1 MNRVTVELIAVLI
14 ASLTIGVKAQAFVH
28 NFDMFGDYTQYLYS
42 ATGVQVVTETIE
54 DRLECRYWQSG
65 TQQGEVTYKYDL
77 PFEITQA
84 SWFGFFEGAAWG
96 GQARI
101 LASPDGTNWT
111 VFASGSSGNPP
122 YSRYDLST
130 ILQGSST
137 AFIRAELSPYSQ
149 FARTSIGT
157 PILAPNVYE
166 FQAIPEPATAC
177 LVLAVSAL
185 AIRRRRM
192 SRL

>member
-1 MNRVTVELIAVLI
+1 LIAVSVALL
-14 ASLTIGVKAQAFVH
+14 AIGSKAQAFTH

-65 TQQGEVTYKYDL
+65 TQPGEVTYKYDL
-77 PFEITQA
+77 PFEVTQA

-111 VFASGSSGNPP
+111 VFASGSSGDPP
-122 YSRYDLST
+122 YDRYALSP
-130 ILQGSST
+130 ILQGSSI

-166 FQAIPEPATAC
+166 FWAIPEPATAC
-177 LVLAVSAL
+177 LLPAACAFL
-185 AIRRRRM
+185 GRRKMRP
-192 SRL
+192 RL